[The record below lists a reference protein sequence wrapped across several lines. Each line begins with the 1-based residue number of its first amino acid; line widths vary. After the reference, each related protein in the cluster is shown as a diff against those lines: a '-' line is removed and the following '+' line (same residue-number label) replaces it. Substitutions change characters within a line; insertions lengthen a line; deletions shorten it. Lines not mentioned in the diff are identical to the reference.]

1 MDKKVNE
8 TRIIALAGNP
18 NVGKSTVF
26 NALTGMH
33 QHTGNWSGKTVS
45 NASGTYKYNDINY
58 KIYDLPGIYSIL
70 ARTEEEF
77 VARDFLCFEKKDT
90 VVVVCDASCLMR
102 NLNLVLQICEIS
114 DNVVVCVNLLDE
126 AKKKKISIDLDKLSE
141 ILNVLVVGTTARSKN
156 GIDELL
162 ITIEKSLSKKNKSY
176 KVKYDVIV
184 ETAIKLVE
192 NRLDIDT
199 FNKRWVALN
208 LIKEDSKIL
217 EKLKEIGINIESKKI
232 KDGIVNARKFLN
244 KHGIDNSH
252 LEERIVE
259 TINTKAEEISKKVVS
274 YGDENYNRKDRKLDK
289 LFTSKITGIPI
300 MILLF
305 AFIFW
310 LTIVGS
316 NYPSSILQNALFN
329 IEDKLY
335 YLFQSIKIPVIIN
348 ELLVHGIYRVL
359 AWVVSVMLPPM
370 AIFFPL
376 FTILED
382 FGYLPRIAFNV
393 DKIFKKCK
401 TCGKQALTMAMGF
414 GCNAVG
420 VSGCRIIDSPRERLI
435 AILTNCFVP
444 CNGRFPTL
452 IAIITMF
459 FVGFSN
465 SLPNSIISTLI
476 LVLIIMLGIFM
487 SLLISKILSSTLLK
501 GIPSSFVL
509 ELPPYRRPQIG
520 KVIIR
525 SIFDRTLFV
534 LGRAVSIAIPAGF
547 LIWILANINIGNN
560 SLLNIF
566 AGELDPLGRLL
577 GMDGVILLAFILG
590 FPANEIVIP
599 IIIMCYM
606 STSNLVDI
614 SDLSIL
620 RNLFIENGW
629 TWATAISVMIFSLMH
644 WPCST
649 TVLTIKKE
657 TNSWKWTLLSIIIPT
672 VCGIVLC
679 FLFNTIVRI
688 FL

>member
-8 TRIIALAGNP
+8 TRIIGLAGNP

-156 GIDELL
+156 GIDKLL
-162 ITIEKSLSKKNKSY
+162 ITIEKSLLKKNKSY

-259 TINTKAEEISKKVVS
+259 TINTKAEEISKKWLVMVMKTTI
-274 YGDENYNRKDRKLDK
+274 G
-289 LFTSKITGIPI
+289 KI
-300 MILLF
+300 
-305 AFIFW
+305 A
-310 LTIVGS
+310 
-316 NYPSSILQNALFN
+316 N
-329 IEDKLY
+329 
-335 YLFQSIKIPVIIN
+335 
-348 ELLVHGIYRVL
+348 
-359 AWVVSVMLPPM
+359 
-370 AIFFPL
+370 
-376 FTILED
+376 
-382 FGYLPRIAFNV
+382 
-393 DKIFKKCK
+393 
-401 TCGKQALTMAMGF
+401 
-414 GCNAVG
+414 
-420 VSGCRIIDSPRERLI
+420 
-435 AILTNCFVP
+435 LTNY
-444 CNGRFPTL
+444 L
-452 IAIITMF
+452 
-459 FVGFSN
+459 
-465 SLPNSIISTLI
+465 
-476 LVLIIMLGIFM
+476 
-487 SLLISKILSSTLLK
+487 
-501 GIPSSFVL
+501 
-509 ELPPYRRPQIG
+509 Q
-520 KVIIR
+520 
-525 SIFDRTLFV
+525 
-534 LGRAVSIAIPAGF
+534 
-547 LIWILANINIGNN
+547 
-560 SLLNIF
+560 
-566 AGELDPLGRLL
+566 
-577 GMDGVILLAFILG
+577 
-590 FPANEIVIP
+590 
-599 IIIMCYM
+599 
-606 STSNLVDI
+606 
-614 SDLSIL
+614 
-620 RNLFIENGW
+620 
-629 TWATAISVMIFSLMH
+629 
-644 WPCST
+644 
-649 TVLTIKKE
+649 
-657 TNSWKWTLLSIIIPT
+657 
-672 VCGIVLC
+672 
-679 FLFNTIVRI
+679 VR
-688 FL
+688 